1 MHPKPVCPAAKAV
14 SPKGNADF
22 NTLRW
27 GLQVRI
33 WGNFRAVSMALIGF
47 APCPR
52 VFSAVS
58 LRNGKIDNPFRMTAT
73 SASTLVCFAVR
84 EEARPFQ
91 QIVSGGNV
99 RVLVTG
105 MGKRNAEASLRKSI
119 VAAQPGRVISCGF
132 AGGLD
137 PELKLG
143 AILFTVD
150 DMGEFEKALRSAG
163 ARPGKFHCSD
173 RVAATAA
180 EKHALRERTG
190 ADAVEMESGV
200 MGVVCRESGIPFAT
214 VRVILDTAGEDLP
227 LDFNKLMT
235 RRDTLSYP
243 KLAGALVASP
253 GKIAVLMRFQK
264 KTQEA
269 AEALARVLAN
279 SLRD

>member
-1 MHPKPVCPAAKAV
+1 MTE
-14 SPKGNADF
+14 S
-22 NTLRW
+22 
-27 GLQVRI
+27 
-33 WGNFRAVSMALIGF
+33 
-47 APCPR
+47 AP
-52 VFSAVS
+52 
-58 LRNGKIDNPFRMTAT
+58 
-73 SASTLVCFAVR
+73 STLVCFAVR

-91 QIVSGGNV
+91 QIVSGGNI

-119 VAAQPGRVISCGF
+119 DAARPARVLSCGF

-137 PELKLG
+137 PALKLG
-143 AILFTVD
+143 TILFAVENI
-150 DMGEFEKALRSAG
+150 GELENALRAAG
-163 ARPGKFHCSD
+163 AQPGKFHCSD

-190 ADAVEMESGV
+190 ADAVEMESAV
-200 MGVVCRESGIPFAT
+200 MGAVSREAGIPFAT

-253 GKIAVLMRFQK
+253 GKIGALMRFQK
-264 KTQEA
+264 KTQAA
-269 AEALARVLAN
+269 AEALAGVLEKT
-279 SLRD
+279 LLV